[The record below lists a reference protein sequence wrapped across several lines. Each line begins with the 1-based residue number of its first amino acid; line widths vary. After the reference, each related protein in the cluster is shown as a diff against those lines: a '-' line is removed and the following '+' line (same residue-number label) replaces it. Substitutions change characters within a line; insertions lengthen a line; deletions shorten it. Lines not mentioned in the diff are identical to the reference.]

1 VTLGTRWIVAPVTGG
16 IVALKLTDTGGT
28 LSLEQGWT
36 ARNFSVPATPIVVN
50 GVVFGLSTG
59 RPAAGAGVGT
69 PAVLRAY
76 EGTSGKLLFDSK
88 TAMKSSASPG
98 SFWSALG
105 QLYVGTNDGTL
116 YAFGFGDERK

>member
-1 VTLGTRWIVAPVTGG
+1 
-16 IVALKLTDTGGT
+16 VALKLHDTGGS

-59 RPAAGAGVGT
+59 RPAAGGGIGT

-76 EGTSGKLLFDSK
+76 EGTSGKLLYDSK
-88 TAMKSSASPG
+88 TAMKSFASPG

-116 YAFGFGDERK
+116 YAFGFDDERR